1 MSADSAALWLSIIA
15 TLVAA
20 FAAFVGYALYRT
32 QADPE
37 VIVYVEADQQ
47 RAMIL
52 NLVVENIGG
61 SAARNVVFRPSVPLP
76 QKVFHFDPGPD
87 FQAEPMTE
95 GPLVRGIPLL
105 PPGGTRRLTWGLY
118 GGLRKVLGDC
128 DISVTVEYSGRHFG
142 LPWPLRLKNSCVVEV
157 YSFEATDASDRN
169 FPKQIADH
177 LKGVGKTL
185 QKIERDLSSG

>member
-1 MSADSAALWLSIIA
+1 MAADNVAFWLSIIA

-61 SAARNVVFRPSVPLP
+61 SAARNVTFEPSVPLP
-76 QKVFHFDPGPD
+76 QKVLEFEPGPD
-87 FQAEPMTE
+87 FQAEPMTQ

-105 PPGGTRRLTWGLY
+105 PSGGKRTLTWGLY
-118 GGLRKVLGDC
+118 GGLRKVLGDGE
-128 DISVTVEYSGRHFG
+128 ISVTVEYSGKHFG
-142 LPWPLRLKNSCVVEV
+142 LPWPLRLKNSCAIEV

-177 LKGVGKTL
+177 LKDVSKTL